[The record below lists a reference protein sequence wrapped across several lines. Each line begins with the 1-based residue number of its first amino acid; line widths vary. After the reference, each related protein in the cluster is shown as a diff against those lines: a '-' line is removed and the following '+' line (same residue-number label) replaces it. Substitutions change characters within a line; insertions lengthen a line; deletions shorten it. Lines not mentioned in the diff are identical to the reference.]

1 MTSNGNP
8 VNLAELSERLD
19 TIRVARQAAATAKA
33 PSSPAVQS
41 SSDANDSNTIAT
53 AISDD
58 TNAAASENND
68 AKSPAIDELSLDDE
82 ATTDEDRNK
91 RYRKKTNEIR
101 KFFIICA

>member
-33 PSSPAVQS
+33 PSSPAAQS
-41 SSDANDSNTIAT
+41 SSDATDSNTIAT

-58 TNAAASENND
+58 TNVAASENND